1 MVWTVCRADGRAFW
15 QKMQRIG
22 HTGAR
27 TQDHSVI
34 STALYRLSYTTSLR
48 TTSLNKITKLH
59 TAYLQRKL
67 LPYAHAH
74 SQLNTATTIN
84 DLLCREHEHTQLAI
98 NARTTPNTSGLSVPP
113 PLQIQIHLHGPL
125 NCTSS
130 ISISISTQLT
140 TCSLDVSVDAIRTH
154 SVFII

>member
-1 MVWTVCRADGRAFW
+1 MWCEGERRRGY
-15 QKMQRIG
+15 KKQRDG

-130 ISISISTQLT
+130 ISISTQLT